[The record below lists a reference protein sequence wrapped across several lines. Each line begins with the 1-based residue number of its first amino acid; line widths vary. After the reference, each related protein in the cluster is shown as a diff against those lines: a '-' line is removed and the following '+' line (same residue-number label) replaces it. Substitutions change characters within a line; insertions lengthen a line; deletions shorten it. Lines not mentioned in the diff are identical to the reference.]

1 MVCLGLEPGA
11 AEWKAQ
17 KNPLS
22 YGGTQLCIVY
32 VILFFWRPKKM
43 KIPFLSERKFCFFGE
58 KETLNSIEDFLKG
71 GDLEYK
77 KVLYSPSLA
86 ISCNQC
92 DQIER
97 F

>member
-1 MVCLGLEPGA
+1 
-11 AEWKAQ
+11 
-17 KNPLS
+17 
-22 YGGTQLCIVY
+22 
-32 VILFFWRPKKM
+32 M

-97 F
+97 FWKFFATNLLIKLVKIFGNFLAILKCVTF

>member
-1 MVCLGLEPGA
+1 
-11 AEWKAQ
+11 
-17 KNPLS
+17 
-22 YGGTQLCIVY
+22 
-32 VILFFWRPKKM
+32 M